1 MWRNLFATANFVSLL
16 AFGPVFAD
24 HHSATGASGPNGGLL
39 VAIGDKGHYAEVVL
53 ERAEQ
58 VTVYVLNREHQPVA
72 TKASDLTLT
81 FTEPDGEKED
91 YQVGSAKGEGVFT
104 RKSSHLVHHVVR
116 DKMSITV
123 AIGSDQLSSKVVTY
137 PYGPNGGRLVPLG
150 ELFAELV
157 LDKDLVQIHMLD
169 SRKRATKVDA
179 KEITL
184 TFTESDGEK
193 EDYGVLISDDAKKST
208 WFERDDDH
216 VVKHIKR
223 DKMSISVTAGQKK
236 LQSESFFF
244 SKH

>member
-1 MWRNLFATANFVSLL
+1 MWRNLVATTHFVSLL
-16 AFGPVFAD
+16 TFGPVIAG
-24 HHSATGASGPNGGLL
+24 HQSANNTTGPNGGLL
-39 VAIGDKGHYAEVVL
+39 VPIGDNGHHAEVVL
-53 ERAEQ
+53 KRAEQ
-58 VTVYVLNREHQPVA
+58 VTVNVLNRDHQPVA
-72 TKASDLTLT
+72 TKASNLTLT
-81 FTEPDGEKED
+81 FTEPDGEQED
-91 YQVGSAKGEGVFT
+91 YQVGSTKGEGVFT
-104 RKSSHLVHHVVR
+104 RISSHLVHHVVR
-116 DKMSITV
+116 DKMSI
-123 AIGSDQLSSKVVTY
+123 AIKIGSDQLSSKVVTY

-157 LDKDLVQIHMLD
+157 LDENLVQVHMLD

-193 EDYGVLISDDAKKST
+193 ENYDVLIADDAKKST

-223 DKMSISVTAGQKK
+223 DQMSIAVIAGQTK
-236 LQSESFFF
+236 LQSESFFY